1 LAGVDPSF
9 DRSMILFHD
18 VVQVRTG
25 TTATPTSEFAL
36 LLQFPHD
43 LGIRGVAIDVD
54 HSGTRVT
61 RSPQGILEE
70 ALGGSRITPGGK
82 QEIDRG
88 TGRVDGPVQV
98 GPLAFHPNVSL
109 IDPPGTISGLQFPT
123 TTLVQF
129 RRITLDP
136 SPDGSVVRWHAS
148 LGEKFLDVTIG
159 KRKPQVPPNRT
170 GNHRGFEVAPFEQ
183 RWS

>member
-1 LAGVDPSF
+1 MCTTSYPWIVRRGAVKGSEPLAGVDPSF

-18 VVQVRTG
+18 VVQIRTG

-36 LLQFPHD
+36 LLQFLHD

-54 HSGTRVT
+54 HSGTSVT

-123 TTLVQF
+123 ATLVQF

-136 SPDGSVVRWHAS
+136 SQMVVWSAGMPRSVRS
-148 LGEKFLDVTIG
+148 SSTL
-159 KRKPQVPPNRT
+159 R
-170 GNHRGFEVAPFEQ
+170 
-183 RWS
+183 